1 MGTIQHK
8 SGRGRWGQ
16 MIGPATTV
24 LVAAVTEILSG
35 TTFRVP
41 NPPAFLLLS
50 LVFAAFTGGL
60 GSGLISAAVA
70 WLYTAYFFS
79 LPGQPF
85 QYADEILRRVVVW
98 ALTMPATALM
108 VGLLKRRAGRAF
120 EEAGA
125 NAVLQARLAERQ
137 QVETALHA
145 SQALFQGL
153 FESAPDAIVVVDR
166 EGRIVRLNAQAER
179 MFGYRRG
186 DLLGQSVEVL
196 IPERFTPRHAGHR
209 NKYMDEPHARPMG
222 TGLELYARRQDG
234 SEFPVDITLGPV
246 TTDEDHAVV
255 SIIRDITERRQAE
268 EAARLLQTV
277 TQAIV
282 AAENFRSAVDT
293 ALSTVCAAT
302 GWIYGE
308 AWIPTPD
315 GTCLE
320 CASAWHSGAPGL
332 DEFGQASQNFTFT
345 PGVGLPGRVWLS
357 KQPAWVRDVTLN
369 SNFTRAPLALRA
381 GLKAA
386 MAIPVLAGADVVAVI
401 EFFVREPREA
411 DERLVRLVSAV
422 AAQLGLLFQRKQAE
436 ERLKHTLAELAR
448 SNAELEQFAYVASHD
463 LQEPLRAV
471 AGFVQLL
478 QQRYQGQLDA
488 RADEYI
494 RQAVEGAARMQA
506 LITDLLAYSRVG
518 TRGKPFEPTDG
529 AAILKIVLANLAVA
543 IAENGAAVTHDGL
556 PTVMA
561 DPTQMTQLFQN
572 LLGNAIKF
580 QGERPPEIHVAA
592 ERREGEWL
600 FSVRDNGP
608 GIEPQYFERIYGVFQ
623 RLHTRREYPGTG
635 IGLAICKK
643 IVERHGGRIWVESEP
658 GRGSTF
664 FFTIPDRR

>member
-1 MGTIQHK
+1 YAW
-8 SGRGRWGQ
+8 R
-16 MIGPATTV
+16 
-24 LVAAVTEILSG
+24 LS
-35 TTFRVP
+35 RR
-41 NPPAFLLLS
+41 A
-50 LVFAAFTGGL
+50 
-60 GSGLISAAVA
+60 GS
-70 WLYTAYFFS
+70 
-79 LPGQPF
+79 
-85 QYADEILRRVVVW
+85 
-98 ALTMPATALM
+98 MPATALM

-153 FESAPDAIVVVDR
+153 FESAPDAIVVGDR

-308 AWIPTPD
+308 AWIPAPD
-315 GTCLE
+315 GTRLE

-332 DEFGQASQNFTFT
+332 DEFRQASQNFTFT
-345 PGVGLPGRVWLS
+345 AGNGLPGRVWLS

-411 DERLVRLVSAV
+411 DERLLRLISAV

-580 QGERPPEIHVAA
+580 RGERPPEIHVAA

-600 FSVRDNGP
+600 FSVRDNGI